1 MSAVLG
7 ESKTQNNILQP
18 RDLPGQPA
26 ALEIE
31 EVDGTGS
38 VPFMSRIPP
47 ASYGLAVR
55 GDGNRIN
62 HPLGPIPDGRS
73 QDFEKSPRGHLP
85 DPDGLVIRAGHE
97 VSVFRIRGDSIDSR
111 RMHPGLDA

>member
-1 MSAVLG
+1 MPAIPG
-7 ESKTQNNILQP
+7 ENKVTDNVGEPLNP
-18 RDLPGQPA
+18 PGQPA